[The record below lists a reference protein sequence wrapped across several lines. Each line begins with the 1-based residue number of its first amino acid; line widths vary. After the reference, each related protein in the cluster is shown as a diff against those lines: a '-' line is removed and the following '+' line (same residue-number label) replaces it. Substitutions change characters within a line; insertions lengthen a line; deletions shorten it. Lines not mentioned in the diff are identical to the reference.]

1 MKKSEDQKLIYAGIV
16 LVSAMLILYSY
27 GLGSERRISEYQNQI
42 INGVQIKLDPANL
55 KPNYPDGFYFHE
67 DGRHD
72 DPERDPV
79 FAVLGDKVIKLTQVV
94 DGWNHEEVGLA
105 FLRQYS
111 NLSVVGQISS
121 YMNYQYY
128 PNVGEIRLA
137 DGTVV
142 KKYINEYN
150 PPHWVYCWTSFMFI
164 NHDQLF
170 IFFVKPDGSY
180 IDMNPIPFN

>member
-1 MKKSEDQKLIYAGIV
+1 MKKFGILKFTNTV
-16 LVSAMLILYSY
+16 IMLILLLVAIV
-27 GLGSERRISEYQNQI
+27 GLLRTFNRDNLFESQI
-42 INGVQIKLDPANL
+42 VNGTQIKLDPANL

-72 DPERDPV
+72 NPEQDPV
-79 FAVLGDKVIKLTQVV
+79 FAVLGDKVIKLTQIV

-164 NHDQLF
+164 NNNQLF

-180 IDMNPIPFN
+180 IDMNPIPFS